1 MKLTLLVIFPEQEDW
16 APDTKLFMPYDVE
29 QILLADNA
37 NCLAV
42 QTFLKICNLPYK
54 VEFRKNAEFMSPTG
68 KSPLSPSWF
77 SPELIKSKIF
87 RTSAI
92 HSVWQILDTRAR
104 SHCDVCQQQ
113 SKRESL
119 GRFF

>member
-1 MKLTLLVIFPEQEDW
+1 MKLTVLVIFPEQEDW
-16 APDTKLFMPYDVE
+16 AADTKLYMPYDVE

-68 KSPLSPSWF
+68 KSLSQF
-77 SPELIKSKIF
+77 LYFLLLLIFGLHRSS
-87 RTSAI
+87 TI

-104 SHCDVCQQQ
+104 SYCDFCQQQ
-113 SKRESL
+113 SKKSPI
-119 GRFF
+119 FYNI